1 MAFAL
6 RRLACRP
13 VALRSPAIQVARG
26 VRAFSSANKLSKILE
41 AEAKH
46 EKDQYEEPPL
56 VKDFVSKSPFK
67 FSATAGDVNM
77 VLSREQDGKKM
88 TVDWQ
93 LTSPFGDDA
102 MEENEQD
109 DSAPPTDFTF
119 SVESMSGDEGLI
131 FYCSTSSGD
140 GDRFVIGNVRQFS
153 SKDEKDSNTAYNGP
167 DFEDL
172 DEKLQESFLEY
183 LKDSGLTDELCDFI
197 DATALDKEQVEYM
210 RWLNNSQQFLAA

>member
-1 MAFAL
+1 
-6 RRLACRP
+6 LAYSP
-13 VALRSPAIQVARG
+13 ALRSPAIQVARG
-26 VRAFSSANKLSKILE
+26 VRAFSSAQTKLSKILE

-56 VKDFVSKSPFK
+56 VKDFVAKSPFT
-67 FSATAGDVNM
+67 FSMTAGDVNM
-77 VLSREQDGKKM
+77 TLSRESGGKKM
-88 TVDWQ
+88 VVDWQ

-119 SVESMSGDEGLI
+119 SVESTSGDEGLI

-140 GDRFVIGNVRQFS
+140 GDRFVIGNVRQYS
-153 SKDEKDSNTAYNGP
+153 SKEEKDSNTAYNGP

-210 RWLNNSQQFLAA
+210 RWLKNAQQFLAA

>member
-1 MAFAL
+1 MS
-6 RRLACRP
+6 LA
-13 VALRSPAIQVARG
+13 
-26 VRAFSSANKLSKILE
+26 
-41 AEAKH
+41 
-46 EKDQYEEPPL
+46 
-56 VKDFVSKSPFK
+56 
-67 FSATAGDVNM
+67 
-77 VLSREQDGKKM
+77 REHGGKKL

-93 LTSPFGDDA
+93 LTSPLGDDA

-140 GDRFVIGNVRQFS
+140 GDRFVIGNVRQYS
-153 SKDEKDSNTAYNGP
+153 SKEEKDSNTAYNGP

-172 DEKLQESFLEY
+172 DEK

-210 RWLNNSQQFLAA
+210 RWLKNAQ